1 MSIINTLN
9 TIIDFNGTIHF
20 LRYYN
25 TINQDNYFEFQIC
38 IKNNKD
44 FPVYNSHYFD
54 VNNYYYNSEIFI
66 RIFFGD
72 DLQNHFDK
80 DNFNLEL
87 FCDIFSE
94 DMVID
99 TMIKQI

>member
-1 MSIINTLN
+1 MN

-20 LRYYN
+20 LRYCN

-38 IKNNKD
+38 VKNNKD

-66 RIFFGD
+66 RIYFND
-72 DLQNHFDK
+72 DLYNYFTK
-80 DNFNLEL
+80 DDNLEL
-87 FCDIFSE
+87 FGNIFSE
-94 DMVID
+94 SIIIEDI
-99 TMIKQI
+99 IKYF